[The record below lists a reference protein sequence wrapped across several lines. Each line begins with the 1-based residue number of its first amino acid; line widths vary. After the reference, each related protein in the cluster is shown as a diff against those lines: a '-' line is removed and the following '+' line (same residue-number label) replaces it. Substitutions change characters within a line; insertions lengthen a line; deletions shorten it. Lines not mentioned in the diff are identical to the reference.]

1 MSKKMVTVA
10 KNVRKFVMSNSP
22 TILTGLGVAG
32 VVTTTVMGIQATPK
46 AMEIIKEA
54 KQQRFIKAVA
64 NQDEEY
70 DLNEKLTKQEI
81 IKLTWKCYVPTTL
94 MALLSIGCIIGSNK
108 INLRRNAALASMYS
122 ISEAALKEFQNKV
135 VEQVGPEKLK
145 EIKDEISKD
154 AVKNHPVND
163 EEIINTGNGDTLCYD
178 ALCGRYFKSDIEFIK
193 RAINE
198 IGATMLRND
207 EVTLNEVYYAMDLK
221 ETELGEYLS
230 FHIDDGLLEG
240 DFSSALT
247 DTNVPCL
254 VMSFKTRPRY
264 EY

>member
-1 MSKKMVTVA
+1 MSTKMVKVA

-46 AMEIIKEA
+46 ALRIIEE
-54 KQQRFIKAVA
+54 QRGL
-64 NQDEEY
+64 NHDGEY
-70 DLNEKLTKQEI
+70 IELSKQEI

-94 MALLSIGCIIGSNK
+94 MGLLSIGCIIGSNK
-108 INLRRNAALASMYS
+108 INLRRNAALASMYT
-122 ISEAALKEFQNKV
+122 ISETALKEYQNKV
-135 VEQVGPEKLK
+135 VQQIGEVKAK
-145 EIKDEISKD
+145 EIKDEIDKD
-154 AVKNHPVND
+154 KVKNTPLNED
-163 EEIINTGNGDTLCYD
+163 EILYTGAGDTLCFD
-178 ALCGRYFKSDIEFIK
+178 AFSGRYFKSDIEFIK

-198 IGATMLRND
+198 VCATMLRND

-240 DFSSALT
+240 DFSSQLT
-247 DTNVPCL
+247 DKNVPCL